1 MSDIKGVPLYSGD
14 LDGVLA
20 YRPWMTDNQEAY
32 RDAVF
37 NMLIPGPIFR
47 TADYFES
54 TDVWD
59 EVLVGIFTASIF
71 ETVRGMAVVQPERIP
86 MARETI
92 FDLASLT
99 KPIVTMTSV
108 LLLVAEGKLE
118 LDAPDAKVLPAFAER
133 DKEEVT
139 LRQLLSHSSGLRPW
153 RGFHDTLLK
162 KERKTGARLIG
173 TVEGRDWILDRVIR
187 SALVHEPGAAAVYGD
202 LDFIVLGAVVEA
214 VSGQSLD
221 VFCQERIVDP
231 LGLHDTRFHPQLRV
245 DGDDAPAAI
254 PHDRLRQIAATES
267 CAWRDRILWG
277 EVHDPNASAMGGV
290 AGHAGLFSSADDVMK
305 FAKVWLDVWHGRSD
319 LLPQAAVREFSR
331 RQDGPEGSDWA
342 LGWDT
347 PTPGQ
352 SSSGTQFCETSIG
365 HLGFTGTSVWID
377 LEKEAI
383 VVMLTNRVHLIAKK
397 SRFELRPIV
406 HDFVMDAFAAG

>member
-1 MSDIKGVPLYSGD
+1 MKWAVVRRKLARVDRA
-14 LDGVLA
+14 LDKAIEGA
-20 YRPWMTDNQEAY
+20 Q
-32 RDAVF
+32 
-37 NMLIPGPIFR
+37 IPGAVILAQMPKAGELMEFQ
-47 TADYFES
+47 
-54 TDVWD
+54 
-59 EVLVGIFTASIF
+59 
-71 ETVRGMAVVQPERIP
+71 TVRGMAVVQPERIP

-118 LDAPDAKVLPAFAER
+118 LDAPVAKVLPAFAER

-153 RGFHDTLLK
+153 RGFHETLLK
-162 KERKTGARLIG
+162 KERKTGERLIG

-267 CAWRDRILWG
+267 CAWRDRILCG

-352 SSSGTQFCETSIG
+352 SSSGTQFSETSIG

>member
-1 MSDIKGVPLYSGD
+1 MKWAVVRRKLARVDRA
-14 LDGVLA
+14 LDKAIEGA
-20 YRPWMTDNQEAY
+20 Q
-32 RDAVF
+32 
-37 NMLIPGPIFR
+37 IPGAVILAQMPKAGELMEFQ
-47 TADYFES
+47 
-54 TDVWD
+54 
-59 EVLVGIFTASIF
+59 
-71 ETVRGMAVVQPERIP
+71 TVRGMAVVQPERIP

-118 LDAPDAKVLPAFAER
+118 LDAPVAKVLPAFAER

-153 RGFHDTLLK
+153 RGFHETLLK
-162 KERKTGARLIG
+162 KERKTGERLIG

-245 DGDDAPAAI
+245 EGDDAPAAI

-319 LLPQAAVREFSR
+319 LLPQAVVREFSR

-352 SSSGTQFCETSIG
+352 SSSGTQFSETSIG

>member
-1 MSDIKGVPLYSGD
+1 MKWAVVRRKLARVDRA
-14 LDGVLA
+14 LDKAIEGA
-20 YRPWMTDNQEAY
+20 Q
-32 RDAVF
+32 
-37 NMLIPGPIFR
+37 IPGAVILAQMPKAGELMEFQ
-47 TADYFES
+47 
-54 TDVWD
+54 
-59 EVLVGIFTASIF
+59 
-71 ETVRGMAVVQPERIP
+71 TVRGMAVVQPERIP

-118 LDAPDAKVLPAFAER
+118 LDAPVAKVLPAFAER

-153 RGFHDTLLK
+153 RGFHETLLK
-162 KERKTGARLIG
+162 KERKTGERLIG

-214 VSGQSLD
+214 VSRQSLD

-290 AGHAGLFSSADDVMK
+290 AGHAGLFSSADDVLK

-352 SSSGTQFCETSIG
+352 SSSGTQFSETSIG

>member
-1 MSDIKGVPLYSGD
+1 MKWAVVRRKLARVDRA
-14 LDGVLA
+14 LDKAIEGA
-20 YRPWMTDNQEAY
+20 Q
-32 RDAVF
+32 
-37 NMLIPGPIFR
+37 IPGAVILAQMPKAGELMEFQ
-47 TADYFES
+47 
-54 TDVWD
+54 
-59 EVLVGIFTASIF
+59 
-71 ETVRGMAVVQPERIP
+71 TVRGMAVVQPERIP

-99 KPIVTMTSV
+99 KPIVTTTSI

-118 LDAPDAKVLPAFAER
+118 LDAPVAKVLPAFAER

-153 RGFHDTLLK
+153 RGFHETLLK
-162 KERKTGARLIG
+162 KERKTGERLIG

-245 DGDDAPAAI
+245 EGDDAPAAI

-397 SRFELRPIV
+397 SRFELRPVV

>member
-1 MSDIKGVPLYSGD
+1 MKWAVVRRKLARVDRA
-14 LDGVLA
+14 LDKAIEGA
-20 YRPWMTDNQEAY
+20 Q
-32 RDAVF
+32 
-37 NMLIPGPIFR
+37 IPGAVILAQMPKAGELMEFQ
-47 TADYFES
+47 
-54 TDVWD
+54 
-59 EVLVGIFTASIF
+59 
-71 ETVRGMAVVQPERIP
+71 TVRGMAVVQPERIP

-99 KPIVTMTSV
+99 KPIVTTTSI

-118 LDAPDAKVLPAFAER
+118 LDAPVAKVLPAFAER

-153 RGFHDTLLK
+153 RGFHETLLK
-162 KERKTGARLIG
+162 KERKTGERLIG

-245 DGDDAPAAI
+245 EGDDAPAAI
-254 PHDRLRQIAATES
+254 PHDRLRQNAATES

-397 SRFELRPIV
+397 SRFELRPVV

>member
-1 MSDIKGVPLYSGD
+1 MKWAVVRRKLARVDRA
-14 LDGVLA
+14 LDKAIEGA
-20 YRPWMTDNQEAY
+20 Q
-32 RDAVF
+32 
-37 NMLIPGPIFR
+37 IPGAVILAQMPKAGELMEFQ
-47 TADYFES
+47 
-54 TDVWD
+54 
-59 EVLVGIFTASIF
+59 
-71 ETVRGMAVVQPERIP
+71 TVRGMAVVQPERIP

-118 LDAPDAKVLPAFAER
+118 LDAPVAKVLPAFAER

-153 RGFHDTLLK
+153 RGFHETLLK
-162 KERKTGARLIG
+162 KERKTGERLIG

-245 DGDDAPAAI
+245 EGDDAPAAI

-352 SSSGTQFCETSIG
+352 SSSGTQFSDTSIG

>member
-1 MSDIKGVPLYSGD
+1 MKWAVVRRKLARVERV
-14 LDGVLA
+14 LDKAIEGA
-20 YRPWMTDNQEAY
+20 Q
-32 RDAVF
+32 
-37 NMLIPGPIFR
+37 IPGAVILAQMPKAGELMEFQ
-47 TADYFES
+47 
-54 TDVWD
+54 
-59 EVLVGIFTASIF
+59 
-71 ETVRGMAVVQPERIP
+71 TVRGMAVVQPERIP

-118 LDAPDAKVLPAFAER
+118 LDAPVAKVLPAFAER

-153 RGFHDTLLK
+153 RGFHETLLK
-162 KERKTGARLIG
+162 KERKTGERLIG

-352 SSSGTQFCETSIG
+352 SSSGTQFSETSIG